1 MRLYYYYLIYY
12 ITIILFVNI
21 AYLKIM
27 HLIDADFNLKCTVG
41 PLLLLYPLITVFLLD
56 EEAQHNI
63 SSSLLL
69 GNYVFLTRFTISI
82 LISSDCRRNWNK
94 Q

>member
-12 ITIILFVNI
+12 IIIILFVNI

-27 HLIDADFNLKCTVG
+27 HLIDADFNLKCTV
-41 PLLLLYPLITVFLLD
+41 LLLLYPLITVFLLD

-82 LISSDCRRNWNK
+82 LISSDCRRNTE
-94 Q
+94 